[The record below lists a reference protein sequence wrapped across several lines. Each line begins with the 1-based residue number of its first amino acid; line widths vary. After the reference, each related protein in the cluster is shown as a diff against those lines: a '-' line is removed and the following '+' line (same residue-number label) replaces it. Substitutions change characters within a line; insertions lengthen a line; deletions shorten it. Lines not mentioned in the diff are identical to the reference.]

1 MSDRTLDDVGCVAEE
16 GTSTRNEREGVMRR
30 RRPQTCARRHGG
42 RRGCCRHRDV
52 GPGRASTRKPIPVPS
67 CPSQLGNP
75 SNFQASLGIRCDL
88 QAPAC
93 PRLYC
98 LVKRQTMTRNRGRT
112 RRRTARVQSAPDC
125 ARKRADLPATILC
138 HSIHSMAFD
147 CLFLSV
153 SRKGSLRCFDSG
165 SLPTESCH
173 TLRLVSY
180 LVQFH
185 HVLF

>member
-1 MSDRTLDDVGCVAEE
+1 
-16 GTSTRNEREGVMRR
+16 MRR

-98 LVKRQTMTRNRGRT
+98 LLERQTMTRDCGRT
-112 RRRTARVQSAPDC
+112 RRGTARVQSAPNC
-125 ARKRADLPATILC
+125 ARKRADLPATILW

-147 CLFLSV
+147 LGCSFLSV
-153 SRKGSLRCFDSG
+153 SRKGSYAASTQDPFPQILAILSG
-165 SLPTESCH
+165 FFHILCNST
-173 TLRLVSY
+173 TSY
-180 LVQFH
+180 SENPCLCPGRAEIP
-185 HVLF
+185 